1 MGAECQEKQSTLVP
15 SKSPSSVGSPNLKP
29 LKTTAI
35 PEISYSSSE
44 DEDFF
49 DAEDD
54 DDEEEDDES
63 QPVTAPE
70 MKTPPPTSLDLASM
84 GGAILEPDIQSP
96 LTPVEGKTLSLVL
109 IFTEAFLKPWTF

>member
-1 MGAECQEKQSTLVP
+1 MNYILNFFFHFRSASLVSQQS
-15 SKSPSSVGSPNLKP
+15 SSPNLKP

-54 DDEEEDDES
+54 DSDENDDDDDEG
-63 QPVTAPE
+63 VTTTD
-70 MKTPPPTSLDLASM
+70 MRTPPATLDLSSI
-84 GGAILEPDIQSP
+84 GGQF
-96 LTPVEGKTLSLVL
+96 LSLIIVR
-109 IFTEAFLKPWTF
+109 TFL